1 MNRRAWRPFLALACV
16 LAAVGA
22 CAAPASAPPNPAP
35 APAKPAAT
43 TQAAPAQAPAAP
55 SAPTAQA
62 AAKPVPVERVVY
74 ATSDPGMAF
83 APLYVG
89 LGKGFFRE
97 EGLDL
102 EVQVMQT
109 NVALAALANTQ
120 DVDYAATLG
129 TVVRGAITGLPVKAV
144 GIWYEKTAFY
154 VMARPEIRTVQ
165 DLKGKIVGVS
175 SFNASTDIVMR
186 EVLRDAGLD
195 PETDTSIIQV
205 GTGNTR
211 LVAVSQGAAVASLF
225 TPPDNI
231 IAEQHGLHRVPSPAE
246 TLPVAFTGVGVSE
259 RKLQD
264 QRSQVERMLRASIKT
279 LRFMIEQRRESSDL
293 IAEAT
298 SIDPEVNFRAYELMV
313 PTLSPDAWAAPEAV
327 TRLMLQTVP
336 PDVAPPP
343 ESQVYDTR
351 ALKAAQQSLGLAGRP

>member
-1 MNRRAWRPFLALACV
+1 
-16 LAAVGA
+16 
-22 CAAPASAPPNPAP
+22 
-35 APAKPAAT
+35 
-43 TQAAPAQAPAAP
+43 
-55 SAPTAQA
+55 
-62 AAKPVPVERVVY
+62 
-74 ATSDPGMAF
+74 
-83 APLYVG
+83 
-89 LGKGFFRE
+89 
-97 EGLDL
+97 
-102 EVQVMQT
+102 
-109 NVALAALANTQ
+109 
-120 DVDYAATLG
+120 
-129 TVVRGAITGLPVKAV
+129 
-144 GIWYEKTAFY
+144 
-154 VMARPEIRTVQ
+154 
-165 DLKGKIVGVS
+165 
-175 SFNASTDIVMR
+175 
-186 EVLRDAGLD
+186 
-195 PETDTSIIQV
+195 V

-264 QRSQVERMLRASIKT
+264 HRPQVERMLRASIKT

-313 PTLSPDAWAAPEAV
+313 PTLSPDGWAAPEAV

-336 PDVAPPP
+336 PDAAPPP
-343 ESQVYDTR
+343 ESQVYDPH